1 MSRLLIYLVYL
12 SNCKPAL
19 AQGLANKQTQ
29 ALGELI
35 TLGSIVGPSP
45 NFTGPVDIV
54 LGEKDLVFCS
64 GNCLEPTD
72 QSAFY
77 ASIFYPSVS
86 TSQHYIVPGAGHV
99 IFAHYSAGLAFT
111 QMLTFLRT
119 YNM

>member
-1 MSRLLIYLVYL
+1 MSRSCIYLILL
-12 SNCKPAL
+12 SNCKQAL

-64 GNCLEPTD
+64 GDCLEPTD

-77 ASIFYPSVS
+77 ASLFYPSASS
-86 TSQHYIVPGAGHV
+86 TQHYIVPGAGHV
-99 IFAHYSAGLAFT
+99 VFAHYSAGLAFA
-111 QMLTFLRT
+111 QMLAFL
-119 YNM
+119 NANNL